1 VSDHDFVFAL
11 DLSDPAQFDS
21 MVAEVAR
28 AVFGHAGCAAGDVA
42 EVTAALQSALAKGA
56 AGGRR
61 RCDVRFQAHA
71 GELQVTLSFDGLS
84 EWRTSRPL
92 P

>member
-11 DLSDPAQFDS
+11 DLSDPVQFDS

-42 EVTAALQSALAKGA
+42 EVTAAFQDALAKNA

-61 RCDVRFQAHA
+61 RCEVRFQARD
-71 GELQVTLSFDGLS
+71 GELEVTVSFDGGS
-84 EWRTSRPL
+84 KWRMSRRL

>member
-28 AVFGHAGCAAGDVA
+28 AVFGHAGYAAGDVA
-42 EVTAALQSALAKGA
+42 EVTAALQGALAKGA

-71 GELQVTLSFDGLS
+71 GELQVTLLFDGGS
-84 EWRTSRPL
+84 AWRTSRPL